1 VLQRPTAVTAIPE
14 RNLLVVGSPG
24 HLTTY
29 DAVNSVKHAQFSI
42 PKNHTPRLLHVLPSK
57 ADVVIVC
64 LEWTVYV
71 QPLRPSKSAL
81 VMDLSG
87 VKKKPLTDPLL
98 TSMLGSSSAGRF
110 PVLFVASVLKDSIRS
125 AYLLPTAG
133 ETGKV
138 AKEMQPGFKLPLD
151 KGKGIVALTSHPF
164 TPILT
169 VLTVNGELQLYQHT
183 QGAPTLTPIVQYTS
197 EMLPLPV
204 CCYLDVVSQVIPM
217 FTSSKSLCLT
227 LFSMAL
233 SSIHFRLQVSL
244 QCFWKSPRRHH
255 LK

>member
-197 EMLPLPV
+197 EMLPLPA
-204 CCYLDVVSQVIPM
+204 CCYLNAYPCLPAPIVC
-217 FTSSKSLCLT
+217 TSLYSAWLWSCVN
-227 LFSMAL
+227 
-233 SSIHFRLQVSL
+233 FRLQVSL
-244 QCFWKSPRRHH
+244 QCF
-255 LK
+255 